1 MRKRFKVLQWRHDSG
16 TIAPLVAGYL
26 ALVVMAILLGA
37 NVISAMAYSHRL
49 QGVVD
54 AAVVYGHDR
63 ALRAGAPNP
72 NQLSMNI
79 RTFLESAPSA
89 RRLDLAVINPR
100 VRGSRSELELCAIF
114 RYPLALGSGV
124 VCKTASAESFLLP

>member
-1 MRKRFKVLQWRHDSG
+1 MRKRFKVLRWRQDSG

-54 AAVVYGHDR
+54 AAVIFGHDR
-63 ALRAGAPNP
+63 ALRAGVPN
-72 NQLSMNI
+72 NSLLSSNI
-79 RTFLESAPSA
+79 RTFLEAAPSA
-89 RRLDLAVINPR
+89 KRLELAVINPR

-124 VCKTASAESFLLP
+124 VCKSATAESFLLP

>member
-1 MRKRFKVLQWRHDSG
+1 MLRWRHDSG

-54 AAVVYGHDR
+54 AAVIYGHDR
-63 ALRAGAPNP
+63 ALRAGVPNP
-72 NQLSMNI
+72 NLLSSNV
-79 RTFLESAPSA
+79 RAFLELAPSA
-89 RRLDLAVINPR
+89 RRLELMVINPR
-100 VRGSRSELELCAIF
+100 VKGSRSELELCAIF
-114 RYPLALGSGV
+114 QYPLALDSGV
-124 VCKTASAESFLLP
+124 VCKSATAESFLLP

>member
-1 MRKRFKVLQWRHDSG
+1 MLRWRHDSG

-63 ALRAGAPNP
+63 ALRAGVPSPNL
-72 NQLSMNI
+72 LSSNV
-79 RTFLESAPSA
+79 RAFLESAPSA
-89 RRLDLAVINPR
+89 RRLELMVINPR
-100 VRGSRSELELCAIF
+100 VKGSRSELELCAIF
-114 RYPLALGSGV
+114 QYPLALGSGV
-124 VCKTASAESFLLP
+124 VCQTATAESFLLP